1 MSLPLKFRPD
11 DIAYDVY
18 GIQWKIKSVLK
29 QNNSI
34 VINASNK
41 SENRIF
47 NENELR
53 DSSEIDDF
61 YQNNLNSKIESA
73 QENLERFLPTLKD
86 KYPEIAKKFKDITD
100 LKNVDKII
108 EEMENLVKEWES
120 ENERVYK
127 ESSDKL
133 NHLSVQVQ
141 EKNATIRNI
150 QNSMRQ

>member
-1 MSLPLKFRPD
+1 MSTENKFKELQELSKNVH
-11 DIAYDVY
+11 A
-18 GIQWKIKSVLK
+18 GAIQV
-29 QNNSI
+29 
-34 VINASNK
+34 
-41 SENRIF
+41 
-47 NENELR
+47 
-53 DSSEIDDF
+53 
-61 YQNNLNSKIESA
+61 NSKIESA